1 MSRLYK
7 NKKNIGLILGIIIA
21 IVIWNIDIP
30 NISSDGQKKLW
41 LLV

>member
-30 NISSDGQKKLW
+30 NISSDGQKNYGS
-41 LLV
+41 